1 MVRDRSE
8 GGETLMEVLIAAT
21 LMAIVVAVILG
32 GMATILS
39 TSKLHRG
46 QADSN
51 SVLVSAMERVKST
64 DVARVPCA
72 SPTPTAQDPTGA
84 QAYKNVLQPTAP
96 PPGWTGT
103 TPVTISSIQYETIT
117 ANPVNGLPAVSFGS
131 ACNDDGTSGLT
142 LQLIKI
148 KVMSPD
154 GRVTPS
160 LSFVKG
166 DNS

>member
-8 GGETLMEVLIAAT
+8 AGETLMEVLIASA

-39 TSKLHRG
+39 TSRVHRS

-51 SVLVSAMERVKST
+51 SVLVSAMERLKST
-64 DVARVPCA
+64 EVARVACA

-84 QAYKNVLQPTAP
+84 QAYKLALQGATLPA
-96 PPGWTGT
+96 GWTGS
-103 TPVTISSIQYETIT
+103 PVTISSIQYESV
-117 ANPVNGLPAVSFGS
+117 ANVNGVPGVSFGTV
-131 ACNDDGTSGLT
+131 CNDSSGLT

-148 KVMSPD
+148 KVTSPD

-160 LSFVKG
+160 LSFIKG